1 MRRLLLALAA
11 AATLAVPASASA
23 HANLVRT
30 QPANGAV
37 LARPPAAVRVIFD
50 DDVRRGPG
58 IAAVQNGGG
67 SILAGSPRVEGGR
80 TLVMPLRAGLVDGDY
95 SVRWSIVSDDGHLES
110 GVLAFAVGVGRP
122 PPRSALAARATGPTA
137 DSVVARW
144 LFFAGLLTAVGV
156 SLFTLVARPSDEE
169 RVPILLSTACVLTAV
184 GAADEVHRVGLG
196 TRDGLALTA
205 GLVAAIAA
213 AAAAA
218 AATLDRRVLRPALVL
233 ALGLAAVPAAAG
245 HALDPGLPRLN
256 VAADVLHVAG
266 AAAWTGVLVGFVAV
280 RGGSPRRVAALAL
293 GGVVLLGATG
303 IVRASFELTAASQL
317 WDTSYGRTLL
327 VKTGLLLAAL
337 GTGWGLRA
345 RPRRRAAVELA
356 VVAGLVVAVA
366 VLVQFRPGRNVRVAQ
381 PAAAAAAEPSPNPP
395 APPPGAIVL
404 AREAGPLGV
413 AVAIEPARVTA
424 IVLSPSGGGLSGLD
438 VAVQGREAKPCGS
451 GCYAADVASG
461 SRVTV
466 QIAGFGPTRRATF
479 AVPARAR
486 PAAALVRR
494 ARRTYRG
501 LRSVAYAE
509 RLASDP
515 THVVLAQW
523 RLERPNR
530 VSYAIAR
537 GAQGIV
543 IGSRRWD
550 RDSPRSR
557 WQESAQ
563 TPLPQPATQWTS
575 TANPHVL
582 AQTAKTTTVSFAD
595 PTIPAYFTLTLDRRT
610 LLPRLLHMTAPAHF
624 MTDRYVGFNEPRAI
638 RPPR

>member
-23 HANLVRT
+23 HATLVRT

-205 GLVAAIAA
+205 GLVAAIVV

-266 AAAWTGVLVGFVAV
+266 AAAWTGVLVGLVAV

-337 GTGWGLRA
+337 AAGWSLRA

-356 VVAGLVVAVA
+356 VVGGIVIAVA
-366 VLVQFRPGRNVRVAQ
+366 VLVQLRPGRNVRVER
-381 PAAAAAAEPSPNPP
+381 PAAAAVAEPSPNPP
-395 APPPGAIVL
+395 APPAGALVL

-413 AVAIEPARVTA
+413 AVAIEPGRVTA
-424 IVLSPSGGGLSGLD
+424 IVLSPAGGGLSGLD
-438 VAVQGREAKPCGS
+438 VSVQGRATEPCGS
-451 GCYAADVASG
+451 GCYAVDVAP
-461 SRVTV
+461 RRRLTV
-466 QIAGFGPTRRATF
+466 QVA
-479 AVPARAR
+479 
-486 PAAALVRR
+486 
-494 ARRTYRG
+494 
-501 LRSVAYAE
+501 VAYAE
-509 RLASDP
+509 RLASNP
-515 THVVLAQW
+515 TNVVLARW

-530 VSYAIAR
+530 VSYVIPGGAR
-537 GAQGIV
+537 GIV
-543 IGSRRWD
+543 IGPRRWD
-550 RDSPRSR
+550 RSSARSR

-563 TPLPQPATQWTS
+563 TPLPQPATQWTLAAS
-575 TANPHVL
+575 PHVL
-582 AQTAKTTTVSFAD
+582 AQTAKTTTVTFAD